1 MNPVIVAFIG
11 VFLGIVSRTA
21 FPYLRKVAAGEKLEW
36 CHDYTAAALA
46 TLVLCIIV
54 TALVFP
60 GLLVPETGIL
70 WPLLTGYVFGFGFD
84 ALVIEA
90 GKWAAE

>member
-1 MNPVIVAFIG
+1 MNPVTVAFIG

-21 FPYLRKVAAGEKLEW
+21 FPYLRKVAAGEKLKW
-36 CHDYTAAALA
+36 NHDYTAAALA

-60 GLLVPETGIL
+60 GLMVTETGIL
-70 WPLLTGYVFGFGFD
+70 WPFLMGYIFGFGFD
-84 ALVIEA
+84 ALIIEA
-90 GKWAAE
+90 GKMAAE